1 MTHRVRRH
9 IAVEGC
15 IGVGKTTWAQAL
27 ANARQA
33 CLVLEAFDKNPFLPA
48 FYADP
53 VGNGLET
60 ELQFLLTHYHQ
71 LKHFPQRADEAL
83 ETITDFT
90 FFKDT
95 IFADTNLSDPADKG
109 MFDVLYNFLSAKL
122 RAPDLVIYLQGS
134 DNLILERI
142 RQRSRSME
150 MQIDTAY
157 FVRLNRAYEKFFS
170 RFNGPVRVINADL
183 LDCIKRPEAVQEVL
197 QVIDAALV
205 HHPATNVPFQRRE
218 R

>member
-1 MTHRVRRH
+1 
-9 IAVEGC
+9 VEGC

-53 VGNGLET
+53 VGNALET
-60 ELQFLLTHYHQ
+60 ELQFLLMHYHQ
-71 LKHFPQRADEAL
+71 LKQFSQRADEAL

-90 FFKDT
+90 LFKDT
-95 IFADTNLSDPADKG
+95 IFADTNLSDPGDKG

-134 DNLILERI
+134 DNLILERVC
-142 RQRSRSME
+142 QRSRSME

-183 LDCIKRPEAVQEVL
+183 LDCIKRPEALQEVL

-205 HHPATNVPFQRRE
+205 LHPATDVPPSRRE